1 MCHGV
6 LRVPPLRRVTFGKR
20 RVSDHPKNNQKVLA
34 LPYGR
39 LAQARRC
46 PHSGTV
52 MGARRDG
59 PSMAHRGWRGVL
71 PRHPHNSTCARPS
84 VMGPSGVWNISV
96 AAVGLSYKLQ
106 ATSYKLQATSYK
118 LQTRRK
124 PLPDKG
130 LAIKSEFTLRF
141 LRILWYKM
149 RRFAGIAR
157 RAQTHTRVDTMTW
170 VPSALKLL
178 VGRWDTWRPNPT
190 Y

>member
-1 MCHGV
+1 MPVV
-6 LRVPPLRRVTFGKR
+6 LRSARSYAESISIRCVTALYGFRPYGG
-20 RVSDHPKNNQKVLA
+20 SLFPDAEKVTMGLSRDN
-34 LPYGR
+34 GR
-39 LAQARRC
+39 LAQARWF

-71 PRHPHNSTCARPS
+71 PRHPHNSTCVRPS

-96 AAVGLSYKLQ
+96 AAVGL
-106 ATSYKLQATSYK
+106 SYK

>member
-20 RVSDHPKNNQKVLA
+20 PKSNQKVLA

-59 PSMAHRGWRGVL
+59 PSMARRGWRGVL
-71 PRHPHNSTCARPS
+71 PRHPHNSTCVRPS
-84 VMGPSGVWNISV
+84 VMGPQRCLEYFGGGSRIE
-96 AAVGLSYKLQ
+96 LQ

-170 VPSALKLL
+170 VPQL
-178 VGRWDTWRPNPT
+178 
-190 Y
+190 

>member
-20 RVSDHPKNNQKVLA
+20 PKSNQKVLA

-39 LAQARRC
+39 LAKARRC

-71 PRHPHNSTCARPS
+71 PRHPHNSTCVRPS

-96 AAVGLSYKLQ
+96 AAVGL
-106 ATSYKLQATSYK
+106 SYK

-170 VPSALKLL
+170 VPSARSCWL
-178 VGRWDTWRPNPT
+178 VIGIRGGLTRLIKELSCPKST
-190 Y
+190 CAIC

>member
-1 MCHGV
+1 MCHGF

-20 RVSDHPKNNQKVLA
+20 RVSDHPKSNQKVLA

-39 LAQARRC
+39 LAKARRC

-71 PRHPHNSTCARPS
+71 PRHPHNSTCVRPS

-96 AAVGLSYKLQ
+96 AAVGL
-106 ATSYKLQATSYK
+106 SYK